1 MSAAQ
6 LYCQGVCG
14 SSWIDHTPNCQSTD
28 ADAFCKLK
36 LCDEDAYAISHKV
49 GIAKFN
55 PGFTCDKQAKNF
67 GDWLGMNNVR
77 FSENVKNEYFTGS
90 AVLNVTCH
98 AKGLYIICI
107 NNKESIVANYS
118 NKISCLNFGLFKF

>member
-1 MSAAQ
+1 MQIFLPIIDRDCPIEFMNAAQ
-6 LYCQGVCG
+6 LYCQGDCG
-14 SSWIDHTPNCQSTD
+14 SSWLDHTRNCQSTD

-49 GIAKFN
+49 GNAKYN
-55 PGFTCDKQAKNF
+55 PGFTCDIKAKNF

-77 FSENVKNEYFTGS
+77 FSENVKNEHFTGS

-98 AKGLYIICI
+98 SKGWYIYASTT
-107 NNKESIVANYS
+107 KS
-118 NKISCLNFGLFKF
+118 K